1 MKVAILVNGSYDDYK
16 FCDDIDKNDYIICA
30 DNGLSHAKKLGVVP
44 NIILGDF
51 DSVNPEILKYFENQ
65 NIPIIRFI
73 AEKDETDTELA
84 LHHAFGVG
92 ATDITIYG
100 GVGTRFDHS
109 LANVH
114 LLYQALQNG
123 VTARLKN
130 KHNIITL
137 IDKRIEISGK
147 EKDLVSLIPFTPQ
160 VTGVTTTNL
169 AYKLNMG
176 QFSQGNP
183 YGISNYMTS
192 HTACIEIEQGLLL
205 VIQAKD

>member
-16 FCDDIDKNDYIICA
+16 FCDDINKNNYIICA
-30 DNGLSHAKKLGVVP
+30 DNGLSHAKKLGILP

-51 DSVNPEILKYFENQ
+51 DSVDPDILKYFENK
-65 NIPIIRFI
+65 NIEIIRFI

-84 LHHAFGVG
+84 LHHAFKIG

-100 GVGTRFDHS
+100 GIGTRFDHS

-123 VTARLKN
+123 VVARLKN

-137 IDKRIEISGK
+137 IDKQIEITGNVN
-147 EKDLVSLIPFTPQ
+147 DLVSLIPFTPE
-160 VTGVTTTNL
+160 VSGVTTTNL
-169 AYKLNMG
+169 AYKLKMG
-176 QFSQGNP
+176 QFVQGKP

-192 HTACIEIEQGLLL
+192 PTACIKIEQGLLL
-205 VIQAKD
+205 IIQAKD